1 MKDNTLDVFL
11 PYIEFVK
18 LKIPLVLAFTWSGI
32 AGLFNTYIF
41 NDWSFLVYLVIM
53 IMIDTILGVWKAFKY
68 GNLSS
73 ARFGGLV
80 VKSVLYA
87 MFLVVIHNLTNF
99 STNTVTTSIFQ
110 WVEELCYA
118 ALLVREAIS
127 IIENIGAIKPD
138 LLPKWILKRL
148 KSFDENGQFTQEA

>member
-1 MKDNTLDVFL
+1 MKDNSLGIFMPYLDLF
-11 PYIEFVK
+11 K
-18 LKIPLVLAFTWSGI
+18 LKLPFLLAFTWSGI

-68 GNLSS
+68 GKLSS

-80 VKSVLYA
+80 IKSVLYA
-87 MFLVVIHNLTNF
+87 IFLVVIHNLTNF
-99 STNTVTTSIFQ
+99 STNDVTKSIFM

-127 IIENIGAIKPD
+127 IVENIGAIKPD
-138 LLPKWILKRL
+138 LLPVWILKRL
-148 KSFDENGQFTQEA
+148 KSFDEKGQFTHE

>member
-1 MKDNTLDVFL
+1 MKDNSLDIFM
-11 PYIEFVK
+11 PYLELFK
-18 LKIPLVLAFTWSGI
+18 LKLPFLLAFTWSAI

-68 GNLSS
+68 GKLSS

-80 VKSVLYA
+80 IKSVLYA
-87 MFLVVIHNLTNF
+87 IFLVVIHNLTNF
-99 STNTVTTSIFQ
+99 STNDVTKSIFM

-138 LLPKWILKRL
+138 LLPVWILKRL
-148 KSFDENGQFTQEA
+148 KSFDENGKFVAE

>member
-1 MKDNTLDVFL
+1 M
-11 PYIEFVK
+11 PYLELFK
-18 LKIPLVLAFTWSGI
+18 LKLPFLLAFTWSAI

-53 IMIDTILGVWKAFKY
+53 IIIDTILGVWKAFKY

-80 VKSVLYA
+80 IKSVLYA
-87 MFLVVIHNLTNF
+87 IFLVVIHNLTNF
-99 STNTVTTSIFQ
+99 STNDVTKSIFM

-138 LLPKWILKRL
+138 LLPVWILKRL
-148 KSFDENGQFTQEA
+148 KSFDKNGKFVAE

>member
-1 MKDNTLDVFL
+1 MPYLDLF
-11 PYIEFVK
+11 K
-18 LKIPLVLAFTWSGI
+18 LKLPFLLAFTWSAI

-68 GNLSS
+68 GKLSS

-80 VKSVLYA
+80 IKSVLYA
-87 MFLVVIHNLTNF
+87 IFLVVIHNLTNF
-99 STNTVTTSIFQ
+99 STNDVTKSIFM

-127 IIENIGAIKPD
+127 IVENIGAIKPD
-138 LLPKWILKRL
+138 LLPVWILKRL
-148 KSFDENGQFTQEA
+148 KSFDEKGQFTHE

>member
-1 MKDNTLDVFL
+1 M
-11 PYIEFVK
+11 PYLELFK
-18 LKIPLVLAFTWSGI
+18 LKLPFLLAFTWSAI

-80 VKSVLYA
+80 IKSVLYA
-87 MFLVVIHNLTNF
+87 IFLVVIHNLTNF
-99 STNTVTTSIFQ
+99 STNDVTKSIFM

-127 IIENIGAIKPD
+127 IVENIGAIKPD
-138 LLPKWILKRL
+138 LLPVWILKRL
-148 KSFDENGQFTQEA
+148 KSFDEKGQFTQE

>member
-1 MKDNTLDVFL
+1 M
-11 PYIEFVK
+11 PYLELFK
-18 LKIPLVLAFTWSGI
+18 LKLPFLLAFTWSAI

-80 VKSVLYA
+80 IKSVLYA
-87 MFLVVIHNLTNF
+87 IFLVVIHNLTNF
-99 STNTVTTSIFQ
+99 STNDVTKSIFM

-138 LLPKWILKRL
+138 FLPVWILKRL
-148 KSFDENGQFTQEA
+148 KSFDEKGQFTQE

>member
-1 MKDNTLDVFL
+1 M
-11 PYIEFVK
+11 PYLELFK
-18 LKIPLVLAFTWSGI
+18 LKLPFLLAFTWSAI

-80 VKSVLYA
+80 IKSVLYA
-87 MFLVVIHNLTNF
+87 IFLVVIHNLTNF
-99 STNTVTTSIFQ
+99 STNDVTKSIFM

-138 LLPKWILKRL
+138 LLPVWILKRL
-148 KSFDENGQFTQEA
+148 KSFDENGKFVAE

>member
-1 MKDNTLDVFL
+1 MKDNSLDIFM
-11 PYIEFVK
+11 PYLELFK
-18 LKIPLVLAFTWSGI
+18 LKLPFLLAFTWSAI

-80 VKSVLYA
+80 IKSVLYA
-87 MFLVVIHNLTNF
+87 IFLVVIHNLTNF
-99 STNTVTTSIFQ
+99 STNDVTKSIFM

-138 LLPKWILKRL
+138 FLPVWILKRL
-148 KSFDENGQFTQEA
+148 KSFDKNGKFVAE

>member
-1 MKDNTLDVFL
+1 MKDNSLDIFM
-11 PYIEFVK
+11 PYLELFK
-18 LKIPLVLAFTWSGI
+18 LKLPFLLAFTWSAI

-53 IMIDTILGVWKAFKY
+53 IIIDTILGVWKAFKY

-80 VKSVLYA
+80 IKSVLYA
-87 MFLVVIHNLTNF
+87 IFLVVIHNLTNF
-99 STNTVTTSIFQ
+99 STNDVTKSIFM

-138 LLPKWILKRL
+138 LLPVWILKRL
-148 KSFDENGQFTQEA
+148 KSFDKNGKFVAE